1 MTQTYIFILGKRAE
15 AAQFQSKVINMPE
28 RVTREERMVSLAIEK
43 ARKVKQELSAKKRMN
58 IEPTQVNEFDSEV
71 EVQKIKRPKVQDASK
86 ITNQTQDKEGYGLAG
101 ETLKKSFRFYN
112 DKTKELYEQTDNEL
126 SKTKGMNVGKFIG
139 HLKEQM
145 NKQPVLYERDIM
157 NAKQMALSDPRNQN
171 LPQSAPQPQM
181 SQPTQPKN
189 LERRKKW
196 SR

>member
-28 RVTREERMVSLAIEK
+28 RVTKEERMVSLAIEK

-101 ETLKKSFRFYN
+101 ETLKKAIDFFESYYDKAYYHKTLSNMQNLPDKNVQN
-112 DKTKELYEQTDNEL
+112 DFEYEL
-126 SKTKGMNVGKFIG
+126 SKIKRQKIAPLDSADVN
-139 HLKEQM
+139 
-145 NKQPVLYERDIM
+145 
-157 NAKQMALSDPRNQN
+157 NAKIMVSK
-171 LPQSAPQPQM
+171 
-181 SQPTQPKN
+181 TGYT
-189 LERRKKW
+189 RK
-196 SR
+196 